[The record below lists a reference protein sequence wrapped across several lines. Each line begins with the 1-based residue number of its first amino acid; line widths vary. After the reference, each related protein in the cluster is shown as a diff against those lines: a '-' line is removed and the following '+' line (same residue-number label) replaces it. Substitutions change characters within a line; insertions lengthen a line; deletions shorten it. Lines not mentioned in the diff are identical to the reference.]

1 LASVKS
7 CLEQKSGVIISVQP
21 NASVSEALQ
30 LMRNNRV
37 RAVLVIEGKSLL
49 GIVSQGDCAI
59 KVLLPELNPKTTQI
73 HEIMTKNLITV
84 SLNDDLD
91 HCMGLMASSS
101 IRHLPVLEQNQV
113 VGVVSIGDIVKNIIS
128 QQGDQIKYLETYIK
142 GHGVV

>member
-1 LASVKS
+1 
-7 CLEQKSGVIISVQP
+7 
-21 NASVSEALQ
+21 
-30 LMRNNRV
+30 MRNNRV

>member
-1 LASVKS
+1 MASVKS

-73 HEIMTKNLITV
+73 HEIMSKNLITV

>member
-1 LASVKS
+1 MASVKS

-59 KVLLPELNPKTTQI
+59 KVLLPELSPKTTQI

>member
-1 LASVKS
+1 MASVKS